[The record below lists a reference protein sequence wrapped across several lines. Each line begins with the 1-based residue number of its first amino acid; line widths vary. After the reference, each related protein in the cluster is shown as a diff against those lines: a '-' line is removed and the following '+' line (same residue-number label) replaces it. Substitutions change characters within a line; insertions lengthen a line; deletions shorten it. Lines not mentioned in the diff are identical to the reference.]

1 MLIINTK
8 KYDPEK
14 IPEGV
19 WFSYA
24 DGVRVKIRKLTGDV
38 MKELRKPF
46 VRLEMEYNPMSRRME
61 QSEKIDTEK
70 YDEALSA
77 YIMEEWE
84 GFGDENGNILQNTPE
99 SRRAIINI
107 PALREFIWE
116 AATSLDIIAAA
127 KNEEDLKN

>member
-14 IPEGV
+14 KPEGV